1 EAWYPGQQ
9 SGAAIAATLF
19 GDADPS
25 GRLPVTFPA
34 SESQGPATK
43 AAEYPG
49 VDNTAHYSEGI
60 FVGYRYYD
68 HFGQRPL
75 FPFGYGLS
83 YTSFTLGRLR
93 VRPRAADR
101 YTVSLPV
108 RNTGDRAGVEVVEL
122 YVGFPSQ
129 TGEPPN
135 QLKGFAKVLL
145 SPGEARTVTIGLDRS
160 SFYTW
165 NSRAHRLTVPPG
177 TDTILS

>member
-1 EAWYPGQQ
+1 MVPGQQ

-68 HFGQRPL
+68 DFGQRPL
-75 FPFGYGLS
+75 FPFGYGL
-83 YTSFTLGRLR
+83 YTHPSASDGCVCERE
-93 VRPRAADR
+93 PRTA
-101 YTVSLPV
+101 TPCH
-108 RNTGDRAGVEVVEL
+108 
-122 YVGFPSQ
+122 F
-129 TGEPPN
+129 
-135 QLKGFAKVLL
+135 GFAI
-145 SPGEARTVTIGLDRS
+145 PA
-160 SFYTW
+160 
-165 NSRAHRLTVPPG
+165 TVPEPK
-177 TDTILS
+177 